1 MNILT
6 DSEDIM
12 LVQTL
17 HRLFFA
23 IKPNPLVIPAIDAT
37 RRLYCPGQA
46 VRNEHLHVTMEIFD
60 DSVGMPDK
68 LAATLMAIGN
78 DIDMPGF
85 LLPLGRVIGTTR
97 SVALRP
103 KGRSTGLALLQ
114 QAIHERVI
122 GAGLSL
128 REGWSFSP
136 HMTLG
141 YRDGA
146 SFARSVDPIAWQVQE
161 LVLVHSHVGQTRHES
176 IGHWPLAPELPL
188 FQ

>member
-1 MNILT
+1 
-6 DSEDIM
+6 M

-23 IKPNPLVIPAIDAT
+23 IKPAMHAIPPIAAA
-37 RRLYCPGQA
+37 RRLYCPGKP
-46 VRNEHLHVTMEIFD
+46 VRDEHLHVTMEIFD
-60 DSVGMPDK
+60 DQFGLSEGLVDR
-68 LAATLMAIGN
+68 LVAVGN

-85 LLPLGRVIGTTR
+85 LLQLGRVVGTTR

-114 QAIHERVI
+114 RAIHARVLE
-122 GAGLSL
+122 AGLSA
-128 REGWSFSP
+128 REGWSFNP

-141 YRDGA
+141 YRDEPA
-146 SFARSVDPIAWQVQE
+146 FARSIDPIEWQVQE
-161 LVLVHSHVGQTRHES
+161 LVLVHSHVGQTKHDT
-176 IGHWPLAPELPL
+176 IGRWALSPELPL

>member
-1 MNILT
+1 
-6 DSEDIM
+6 M

-23 IKPNPLVIPAIDAT
+23 IKPAPVAIPAIDAT
-37 RRLYCPGQA
+37 RRLYCPRDA

-60 DSVGMPDK
+60 DHVGMPDT
-68 LAATLMAIGN
+68 LAGTLTTIGD
-78 DIDMPGF
+78 DIDIPGF

-122 GAGLSL
+122 GAGLSV
-128 REGWSFSP
+128 REGLSFSP

-141 YRDGA
+141 YRDGP
-146 SFARSVDPIAWQVQE
+146 SFARSIDPIAWQVEE
-161 LVLVHSHVGQTRHES
+161 LVLVHSHVGQTRHD
-176 IGHWPLAPELPL
+176 ILGRWPLAPELPL

>member
-1 MNILT
+1 
-6 DSEDIM
+6 M

-23 IKPNPLVIPAIDAT
+23 VKPAMRVIPAIEAAQRGHAFD
-37 RRLYCPGQA
+37 RR
-46 VRNEHLHVTMEIFD
+46 VKREHLHITMEIFD
-60 DSVGMPDK
+60 DQIGVPEDF
-68 LAATLMAIGN
+68 ADALMAIGN

-85 LLPLGRVIGTTR
+85 LLSLGREVGTTR

-114 QAIHERVI
+114 RAIHARVI
-122 GAGLSL
+122 AAGLSA
-128 REGWSFSP
+128 REGWSFNP

-141 YRDGA
+141 YRLEPP
-146 SFARSVDPIAWQVQE
+146 FARSIDPIMWQVEE
-161 LVLVHSHVGQTRHES
+161 LVLVHSHVGQTKHDT
-176 IGHWPLAPELPL
+176 IGRWALSPELPL